1 MIANWTKRQEALR
14 FLMANPEAPVMPQNT
29 TNYPAVIERDELKE
43 VVLVAENH
51 RVVIPRYRPVKS

>member
-14 FLMANPEAPVMPQNT
+14 FLMANPEAPVMSQNT

-51 RVVIPRYRPVKS
+51 RVAGT